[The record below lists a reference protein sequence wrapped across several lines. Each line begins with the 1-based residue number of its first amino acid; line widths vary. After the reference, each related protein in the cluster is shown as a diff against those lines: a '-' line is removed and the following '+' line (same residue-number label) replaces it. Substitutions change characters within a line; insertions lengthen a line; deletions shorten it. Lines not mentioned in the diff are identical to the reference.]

1 MEVSFYKT
9 CNGKCPVEEFLDL
22 LEAKQA
28 RKVTWVLRLIEEL
41 EQIPGQYFKKLVHN
55 NDIWEVRVVIGKAS
69 IRILGFIHRG
79 NIVVLTNG
87 FIKKSQ
93 KTPQGEIQLAET
105 RKKEV
110 LEREIS

>member
-1 MEVSFYKT
+1 
-9 CNGKCPVEEFLDL
+9 
-22 LEAKQA
+22 
-28 RKVTWVLRLIEEL
+28 
-41 EQIPGQYFKKLVHN
+41 
-55 NDIWEVRVVIGKAS
+55 VIGKAS

-79 NIVVLTNG
+79 NFVVLTNG